1 MLELGGG
8 TGQATSGGADLVK
21 DGTDA
26 GFMADVIEGS
36 RGGAV
41 VVQFTAEWCGPCKT
55 LGPQLEAAVRK
66 HGGKV
71 KLVRIDIDKNP
82 QFASQLRVQSIPAVF
97 GFVDGQPVDGFMG
110 VQPQSQLEQFV
121 AQLAKGVGPN
131 DAETQIAEVL
141 DAADAAIEQGASG
154 DAAQAFAQVLQVDQ
168 ENIRA
173 ISGLARC
180 YVASGDFEH
189 AKQTLALAPE
199 DKAEDPLIVQVHS
212 MIALAE
218 AAGSN
223 GGDTVALSAAVES
236 NPDDHQSRF
245 DLALALVGSGHPEAS
260 VDHLLELF
268 RRDREWN
275 EGAAQAQLLK
285 VFEALGPTNP
295 LTLKGRRRLSSL
307 VFA

>member
-1 MLELGGG
+1 MLELGGAG
-8 TGQATSGGADLVK
+8 NAASGGGDIVK
-21 DGTDA
+21 DGSDA

-41 VVQFTAEWCGPCKT
+41 VVQFTADWCGPCKT
-55 LGPQLEAAVRK
+55 LGPQLETAVRK

-82 QFASQLRVQSIPAVF
+82 QFASQLRVQSIPAVY

-121 AQLAKGVGPN
+121 AQLASGAGPS
-131 DAETQIAEVL
+131 DAESQIAEVL
-141 DAADAAIEQGASG
+141 DAADAAVEQGASG
-154 DAAQAFAQVLQVDQ
+154 DAAQAYAQVLQLEP

-173 ISGLARC
+173 IAGLARC
-180 YVASGDFEH
+180 YVVNRDFDRARE
-189 AKQTLALAPE
+189 TLALAPA
-199 DKAEDPLIVQVHS
+199 DKAEDPLLVQVTS
-212 MIALAE
+212 MISLAE
-218 AAGSN
+218 AAGSG
-223 GGDTVALSAAVES
+223 GGDAAALAAAVEA

-245 DLALALVGSGHPEAS
+245 DLALALVGSGQAEPAVE
-260 VDHLLELF
+260 HLLELF

-275 EGAAQAQLLK
+275 DDAAREQLLK
-285 VFEALGPTNP
+285 VFEALGPSDP